1 MMSNLNTKLWTCAAV
16 AIAAMLIGSTHAHA
30 AVINGITWLEVS
42 DTNSTVDSGS
52 IETDGFDGGGGDQTD
67 GNWDYTTPFGVI
79 GPGDSDER
87 GGTPLGS
94 GPGTGNGTG
103 MMAKNNGEDPD
114 KLTVSYNGILLPA
127 TQYTIYVA
135 FRGASDVEG
144 VEVSLDDSDYDQHTR
159 DGADTNLDGSFN
171 STGTTI
177 LGQDSNG
184 ADYYYV
190 DAGIGTVTGASD
202 LTVYFREPTGSVP
215 GGGTWTW
222 SIIDAI
228 GVSPAPI
235 PEPASLAL
243 LGLGGAVML
252 SGRRRR
258 N

>member
-16 AIAAMLIGSTHAHA
+16 AIAAMLIGSTHANA

-42 DTNSTVDSGS
+42 DTNTTVDSGS
-52 IETDGFDGGGGDQTD
+52 ILKDSGVNSGDD
-67 GNWDYTTPFGVI
+67 NWDYTTPFGVI

-87 GGTPLGS
+87 TTS
-94 GPGTGNGTG
+94 NGTG
-103 MMAKNNGEDPD
+103 MLAKNNGEDPGD
-114 KLTVSYNGILLPA
+114 LTVTYNGILLPA

-171 STGTTI
+171 STATTI